1 MSNTLLVLC
10 TCPDDGVAA
19 GLARALVAERLAACV
34 NRLPLT
40 ASTYRW
46 QGQVVEDAEVLLMA
60 KTTVG
65 RFDALATRIV
75 ELHPYS
81 VPEVIALPIEQGLP
95 AYLRWLAA
103 SVDPRETSG

>member
-1 MSNTLLVLC
+1 MSDVLLVLC
-10 TCPDDGVAA
+10 TCPDEAVAA
-19 GLARALVAERLAACV
+19 GLARALVEERLAACV

-46 QGQVVEDAEVLLMA
+46 QGQVLEDAEVLLMA
-60 KTTVG
+60 KTTAD

-81 VPEVIALPIEQGLP
+81 VPEVIALPVERGLP
-95 AYLRWLAA
+95 AYLSWLA
-103 SVDPRETSG
+103 RETSG